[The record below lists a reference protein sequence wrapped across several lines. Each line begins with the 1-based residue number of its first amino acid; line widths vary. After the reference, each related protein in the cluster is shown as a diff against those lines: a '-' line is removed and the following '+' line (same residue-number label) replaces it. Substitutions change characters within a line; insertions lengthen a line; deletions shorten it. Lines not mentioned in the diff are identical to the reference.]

1 LDDVLQSVDATI
13 RVSFVSYLLKNFPDW
28 QYIITAHDRLW
39 HRQLIELMNLYG
51 HPHFNLAITGWTFEN
66 GPEIKS
72 IATGIDDSLKEALQE
87 KNLLNICANSG
98 LLLEELSDALSKSLS
113 TLIHRKRDDKYT
125 LADLLPGIMKQLKK
139 TTLKNQVETIE
150 QWIHLRNLIGAHFNE
165 WALAL
170 SLDEARQF
178 GESVIKLFEEVK
190 CKKCSSWISNNAE
203 LNFYSCKCGTILI
216 QKK

>member
-1 LDDVLQSVDATI
+1 
-13 RVSFVSYLLKNFPDW
+13 
-28 QYIITAHDRLW
+28 
-39 HRQLIELMNLYG
+39 MNLYG
-51 HPHFNLAITGWTFEN
+51 HPHFNLAIVGWTFEN

-72 IATGIDDSLKEALQE
+72 IAIGIDDSLREALKE

-113 TLIHRKRDDKYT
+113 TSIHRKRDDKYT
-125 LADLLPGIMKQLKK
+125 LADLLPGIIKLLKK
-139 TTLKNQVETIE
+139 TTLKNQVEAIE
-150 QWIHLRNLIGAHFNE
+150 RWIHLRNLIGAHFNE

-190 CKKCSSWISNNAE
+190 CKKCSSWISSNTE
-203 LNFYSCKCGTILI
+203 LNFYSCKCGAILI